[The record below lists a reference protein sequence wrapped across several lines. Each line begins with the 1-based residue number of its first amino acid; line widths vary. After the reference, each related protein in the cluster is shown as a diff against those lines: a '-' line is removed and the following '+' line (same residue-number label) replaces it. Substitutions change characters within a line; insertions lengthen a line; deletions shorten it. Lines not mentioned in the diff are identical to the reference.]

1 LAYASALELFLFS
14 VGRCFFAFFGIFS
27 GDLGFCY
34 NHPHPGSPT
43 FIKFVLSFG
52 YSGPLTVAN
61 GPLSTKFS
69 SFGSNLSLK
78 HLFKNRSYFYPIRLF
93 KNRSYFYPILKLFI
107 KLLFCFHVKADRP
120 KMVINSIGKIL

>member
-14 VGRCFFAFFGIFS
+14 VGRCFFAFFRIFS

-78 HLFKNRSYFYPIRLF
+78 RLF